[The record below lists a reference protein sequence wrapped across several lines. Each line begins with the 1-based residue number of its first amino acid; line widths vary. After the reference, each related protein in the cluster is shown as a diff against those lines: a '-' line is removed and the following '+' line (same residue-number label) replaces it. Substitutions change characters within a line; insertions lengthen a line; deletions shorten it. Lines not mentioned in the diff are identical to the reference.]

1 MRTENGGRMD
11 RNGQD
16 NPLLW
21 LDWPP
26 VWTAGTVVLAW
37 LASLVMPW
45 DILKAPGLVLGA
57 MLALAG
63 FGLMLAAVL
72 EMQKART
79 TVIPRRTASALV
91 TSGIFEMSRNPIYL
105 GDLLVAA
112 GAMLWFQVPWALPM
126 VAVLAHILRTRF
138 IDGEEQHLTE
148 TFGADFTLWA
158 TRTRRWFG
166 RSAR

>member
-1 MRTENGGRMD
+1 ME
-11 RNGQD
+11 QPPKD
-16 NPLLW
+16 NPLLF

-26 VWTAGTVVLAW
+26 VWTAAAVALSW

-45 DILKAPGLVLGA
+45 GILGGPGRVLGA
-57 MLALAG
+57 VLALAG
-63 FGLMLAAVL
+63 VGLMLSAVL
-72 EMQKART
+72 EMRKART

-91 TSGIFEMSRNPIYL
+91 TSGIFEVSRNPIYL

-158 TRTRRWFG
+158 ARTGRWFG
-166 RSAR
+166 KTAA